1 MVFQST
7 VKPRLSG
14 HVRSQENFR
23 IYEVSVF
30 MKHDLFALVVY
41 VEHVYVTCICYK
53 QLLIKIL
60 KSCYVVFN
68 SLCYVVFNLL

>member
-1 MVFQST
+1 MVFHST

-30 MKHDLFALVVY
+30 MKHDLFALAVY

-60 KSCYVVFN
+60 NSCYVVFI
-68 SLCYVVFNLL
+68 SL